1 MTVRI
6 EKPALNLR
14 EEINRLDK
22 PTGIAGEA
30 MLRAETVAEQQA
42 LIGVGRRNLLIN
54 GGFDVWQRGTSFTP
68 TGANP
73 YTADRWLVY
82 QSSTSNV
89 TVTKRT
95 ESTSSSVPFINYIRL
110 DDTIDADTSWI
121 ELNQYVEDYSHLINN
136 TVTVSFWAKAS
147 YDIQDGYIYTNAGTI
162 SGAYAITTSWTKYQ
176 VTLDLKA
183 GTVASDGYLRLLLGT
198 QTLVAADSYID
209 YAQVQLELGKVA
221 TPFEHRSYGE
231 ELALCQRYFYAFQS
245 PNDTLG
251 ENGFMGTA
259 YSTDNLYCP
268 IFLPVQMRDVP
279 GIISGGQ
286 WAIRRGNNFAFTGAF
301 SQQRGGRNTMII
313 SQGIPS
319 GSGITVTDAVWVEPY
334 DDTAYLYFQAEL

>member
-30 MLRAETVAEQQA
+30 MLRAETPQEQFD
-42 LIGVGRRNLLIN
+42 LIGAGRRNLIIN
-54 GGFDVWQRGTSFTP
+54 GGMQVSQRGIYTSAT
-68 TGANP
+68 TVTNGSIYIDRYVSYAGNVGGTVQDMGGSIKH
-73 YTADRWLVY
+73 TAT
-82 QSSTSNV
+82 SSTV
-89 TVTKRT
+89 GYLGLEQK
-95 ESTSSSVPFINYIRL
+95 I
-110 DDTIDADTSWI
+110 
-121 ELNQYVEDYSHLINN
+121 EDYSRLGGETI
-136 TVTVSFWAKAS
+136 TVSAEVKSNHSSAQIMI
-147 YDIQDGYIYTNAGTI
+147 YDSAYRNGVRH
-162 SGAYAITTSWTKYQ
+162 SGSGDWEKLTHTFTVDTSLSRLWVQ
-176 VTLDLKA
+176 VWI
-183 GTVASDGYLRLLLGT
+183 
-198 QTLVAADSYID
+198 ADSASSLNANITSGDYIEVRNF
-209 YAQVQLELGKVA
+209 QVERGKVA
-221 TPFEHRSYGE
+221 TPFEHRSYVE

-245 PNDTLG
+245 PNDPLG

-313 SQGIPS
+313 AQGIPS
-319 GSGITVTDAVWVEPY
+319 GSGITVTDAVWIEPF
-334 DDTAYLYFQAEL
+334 DNTAYLYFQAEL

>member
-1 MTVRI
+1 MAVKIT
-6 EKPALNLR
+6 KP
-14 EEINRLDK
+14 EINVREKLAELDK
-22 PTGIAGEA
+22 PSGIAGEA

-68 TGANP
+68 TGGNP
-73 YTADRWLVY
+73 YTADRWRVY

-89 TVTKRT
+89 TVTKGT

-147 YDIQDGYIYTNAGTI
+147 YNIQDGYIYTNAGTT

-231 ELALCQRYFYAFQS
+231 ELALCQRYFYATETS
-245 PNDTLG
+245 KAIMGHVMYNN
-251 ENGFMGTA
+251 ENRIALPAIIAPMRATPSITA
-259 YSTDNLYCP
+259 YTSNRSASGQLTEFSSGVSRAVNAVSGASKLGGGYIQASSGNWVNLVYL
-268 IFLPVQMRDVP
+268 ILD
-279 GIISGGQ
+279 
-286 WAIRRGNNFAFTGAF
+286 
-301 SQQRGGRNTMII
+301 
-313 SQGIPS
+313 
-319 GSGITVTDAVWVEPY
+319 Y
-334 DDTAYLYFQAEL
+334 DAEL